1 LRGHYLTPVTS
12 LPSIDTIFDE
22 YELLEGEDRYRL
34 LIDLGRQLEPMPDA
48 LKTDATKVRGCSAS
62 VWVYPTTANGRLH
75 FLADSNAAITKGI
88 VALILSAVQ
97 DKPADEV
104 ARMDVSEALAPF
116 ELRKHLSA
124 NRTQGV
130 PNMIALV
137 KETAERLA
145 A

>member
-1 LRGHYLTPVTS
+1 MTA
-12 LPSIDTIFDE
+12 LPSIRDIYDE
-22 YELLEGEDRYRL
+22 YGLLDPEDRYRL

-48 LKTDATKVRGCSAS
+48 LKTDATKVRGCSAD
-62 VWVYPTTANGRLH
+62 VWVYPTVTSDNRLH

-97 DKPADEV
+97 DKPAREV
-104 ARMDVSEALAPF
+104 AAMDVHEELAPF
-116 ELRKHLSA
+116 ELKKHLSA

-137 KETAERLA
+137 KQTAERYA
-145 A
+145 AAA

>member
-1 LRGHYLTPVTS
+1 VTG
-12 LPSIDTIFDE
+12 LPALSEILEE

-34 LIDLGRQLEPMPDA
+34 LIDIGRKLEPMPDA

-62 VWVYPTTANGRLH
+62 VWVYPTVMDDSRLH

-97 DKPADEV
+97 DKPAELV
-104 ARMDVSEALAPF
+104 ARMDVAEALAPF
-116 ELRKHLSA
+116 ELKKHLSA

-137 KETAERLA
+137 RETAERLA

>member
-1 LRGHYLTPVTS
+1 MPG
-12 LPSIDTIFDE
+12 LPPLKDILEE
-22 YELLEGEDRYRL
+22 YELVDAEDRYRL
-34 LIDLGRQLEPMPDA
+34 LIDLGRQLDPMPDV

-62 VWVYPTTANGRLH
+62 VWVYPTASDGRLH

-97 DKPADEV
+97 DKPASEV
-104 ARMDVSEALAPF
+104 ARMDIAEALAPF

-137 KETAERLA
+137 KQTAER
-145 A
+145 

>member
-1 LRGHYLTPVTS
+1 MPG
-12 LPSIDTIFDE
+12 LPALSEILEE
-22 YELLEGEDRYRL
+22 YQLVEAEDRYRL

-62 VWVYPTTANGRLH
+62 VWVYPTVADGRLH
-75 FLADSNAAITKGI
+75 FLADSNAAITKGV
-88 VALILSAVQ
+88 VALVLAAVQ
-97 DKPADEV
+97 DKPASEV
-104 ARMDVSEALAPF
+104 ARMDVAEVLAPF

-137 KETAERLA
+137 QQTAERFA
-145 A
+145 AAA

>member
-1 LRGHYLTPVTS
+1 
-12 LPSIDTIFDE
+12 
-22 YELLEGEDRYRL
+22 
-34 LIDLGRQLEPMPDA
+34 MPDA

-62 VWVYPTTANGRLH
+62 VWVYPTAEKGQLH

-97 DKPADEV
+97 DKPASEV
-104 ARMDVSEALAPF
+104 ARMDIARALAPF
-116 ELRKHLSA
+116 ELGKHLSA

-137 KETAERLA
+137 KETAERYA
-145 A
+145 ATA

>member
-1 LRGHYLTPVTS
+1 MTS
-12 LPSIDTIFDE
+12 LPPLEDLLDE

-34 LIDLGRQLEPMPDA
+34 LIDIGRQLDPMPDV

-62 VWVYPTTANGRLH
+62 VWVYPMMEGGRLH

-97 DKPADEV
+97 DKPAEEI
-104 ARMDVSEALAPF
+104 ARMDITGALAPF
-116 ELRKHLSA
+116 ELSKHLSA

-130 PNMIALV
+130 PNMIALI
-137 KETAERLA
+137 KETAQRLTA
-145 A
+145 